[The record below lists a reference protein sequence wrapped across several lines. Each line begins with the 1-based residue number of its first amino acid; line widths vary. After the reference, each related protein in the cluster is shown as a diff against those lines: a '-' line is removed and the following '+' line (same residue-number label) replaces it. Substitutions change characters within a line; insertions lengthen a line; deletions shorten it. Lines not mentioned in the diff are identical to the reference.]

1 MERTTPMRK
10 LKFFP
15 ALIALALA
23 ACGGGDDAFTGGG
36 GGGGGGDTNNGVAA
50 LTLITSSPTIPSDG
64 TSPAQISAFARN
76 ASNQFVADVPVIF
89 TANSGGLQ
97 ITQGT
102 TDANGLATATLSS
115 AGDPTNRTITVTA
128 TSGTATATLNI
139 NVEGTTLVVQ
149 GPQALALGQQGSF
162 TATLRDA
169 GNDPIPGRSLTI
181 ASERSNTLSAATAT
195 TDSNGQAAF
204 TVTVAN
210 SGNDTVT
217 VQGIGLVATQ
227 AVSVNSD
234 SFQFTSPA
242 AATEIDLGATQ
253 AVAVTWTVNGAPVA
267 GQTVDFSTTRGTVT
281 ASAVTDGS
289 GVATANVSATNAGGA
304 VITAS
309 SGSNSATLPIEFVA
323 ITPSSLEAQA
333 SSFAIATGQSSTI
346 TAVVRDASGNLVKNQ
361 NIDFTLVD
369 VTGGTLS
376 VGTAVTDSQGRAQT
390 VYTASSTTSANEGV
404 VITARVRGTGVL
416 DDVALT
422 VARREVFI
430 SIGTGNELLEPN
442 TAQYDIEYVVQVTD
456 SNGNGVPNVP
466 VSMRLLSHQYFK
478 GWRIS
483 GDTLTP
489 AVNGWLTRYAIT
501 GNTSSVGA
509 GCADEDLDRDGSL
522 DMAEDINSSGR
533 IEAGNIASVSPS
545 NVQTDANGFALVHV
559 RYPQEYAYYLT
570 VDLSASTTVQGT
582 EYVRTNRFMLPGTAT
597 DFNNV
602 NNAPPGTSSPFG
614 IAADCLDPN

>member
-1 MERTTPMRK
+1 MRK
-10 LKFFP
+10 FKFLP
-15 ALIALALA
+15 ALLALALA
-23 ACGGGDDAFTGGG
+23 ACGGGDDAFVGGG
-36 GGGGGGDTNNGVAA
+36 GGGGGNVNNGVAA

-89 TANSGGLQ
+89 TASSGGLQ
-97 ITQGT
+97 VTQGV
-102 TDANGLATATLSS
+102 TDENGLATATLSS
-115 AGDPTNRTITVTA
+115 AGDPTNRTITITA
-128 TSGTATATLNI
+128 TSGVTTATLNV
-139 NVEGTTLVVQ
+139 NVEGSTLVVQ
-149 GPQALALGQQGSF
+149 GPQALALGQQGTF

-169 GNDPIPGRSLTI
+169 GNDPIPGRTLNFS
-181 ASERSNTLSAATAT
+181 SQRSNTLSAATAT
-195 TDSNGQAAF
+195 TDANGQATF
-204 TVTVAN
+204 TMTIVN

-217 VQGIGLVATQ
+217 VQGIGLSATQ

-242 AATEIDLGATQ
+242 AATEVGLGAVQ

-281 ASAVTDGS
+281 ASAVTNGS

-309 SGSNSATLPIEFVA
+309 SGANSATLPIEFVA
-323 ITPSSLEAQA
+323 LTPSTIEAQA

-346 TAVVRDASGNLVKNQ
+346 TAVVRDATGNLVKNQ
-361 NIDFTLVD
+361 NIDFTLAD

-390 VYTASSTTSANEGV
+390 VYTASSTTSANGGV
-404 VITARVRGTGVL
+404 VITATVRGTAIT

-430 SIGTGNELLEPN
+430 SLGTGNEIAEPSPSR
-442 TAQYDIEYVVQVTD
+442 YEIEYVVQVTD

-466 VSMRLLSHQYFK
+466 VSMRLLSYRYFK
-478 GWRIS
+478 GYRAAGATNWQ
-483 GDTLTP
+483 TFYT
-489 AVNGWLTRYAIT
+489 VT
-501 GNTSSVGA
+501 GSTSFVGA
-509 GCADEDLDRDGSL
+509 GCDDEDVDRDGTL
-522 DMAEDINSSGR
+522 DAGEDFNGNGLID
-533 IEAGNIASVSPS
+533 AGNVALVSPA
-545 NVQTDANGFALVHV
+545 NVQTNADGFVNV
-559 RYPQEYAYYLT
+559 RVSYPQEYAYYLQ

-582 EYVRTNRFMLPGTAT
+582 EYVRTNRFMLPGSAT
-597 DFNNV
+597 DFGNLQGS
-602 NNAPPGTSSPFG
+602 PPGPFSPFG
-614 IAADCLDPN
+614 IGAACVDPD